1 MSESLA
7 STPKPQGRFVSL
19 QFKLI
24 VGFTLIFTLVFAV
37 TYYWFYDFAEREAM
51 QQIKQGLYD
60 TIVGATRTGILGA
73 DGKTHINDTT
83 EIINGDEL
91 EGLIKE
97 GQVRSDG
104 LTDDPRYW
112 SQVQVLCDIRRIEPR
127 ASPYTYI
134 KGDKP
139 GEIIFITSW
148 GGCLPNPDWNVFA
161 KFRTPY
167 DQNTGPNLAG
177 FDQVVFQ
184 TNTGWCTYQ
193 DPTCTPEIYGDKY
206 GSWVSAYAPI
216 KNSKGEAIAALGIDF
231 TSTYVNEVRQQIL
244 NKIYLAFSLTY
255 LILFILVY
263 FVAQFLS
270 RPMIGLTRAAEQIG
284 EGNYEVGLK
293 YLDGLNLS
301 SKRSHD
307 EIGTMERVFRSMID
321 KVYQREQTLRKQVE
335 ELKIVIDE
343 NKRNKQVEDIVDSEF
358 FQSLKI
364 KAQQMRSQQPPKK
377 DE

>member
-1 MSESLA
+1 MSAQSNPI
-7 STPKPQGRFVSL
+7 SVKPQGRFVSL

-24 VGFTLIFTLVFAV
+24 VGFTLIFTIVFAS
-37 TYYWFYDFAEREAM
+37 TYYWFYDFAQREAM

-60 TIVGATRTGILGA
+60 TIIGATETGILG
-73 DGKTHINDTT
+73 NDDKVQ
-83 EIINGDEL
+83 IINGDEM

-97 GQVRSDG
+97 GKVRADG

-112 SQVQVLCDIRRIEPR
+112 NQVGVLCDIRRVEPR

-134 KGDKP
+134 KGEKP

-148 GGCLPNPDWNVFA
+148 GACLANPDWSQFA
-161 KFRTPY
+161 KFRTSY
-167 DQNTGPNLAG
+167 DVNTGPNLAG

-184 TNTGWCTYQ
+184 TKTGWCTYE
-193 DPTCTPEIYGDKY
+193 DPSCTPNIYGDKF

-216 KNSKGEAIAALGIDF
+216 RNSKGEVVAALGIDF
-231 TSTYVNEVRQQIL
+231 TSTYVNEVRQEIL
-244 NKIYLAFSLTY
+244 NKIYLAFSITY
-255 LILFILVY
+255 IILLVLVY
-263 FVAQFLS
+263 FVSQILT
-270 RPMIGLTRAAEQIG
+270 RPMVGLTRAAEQIG

-293 YLDGLNLS
+293 YLNELS
-301 SKRSHD
+301 QTSRTHD

-343 NKRNKQVEDIVDSEF
+343 GKRNKQVEDIVESEF
-358 FQSLKI
+358 FQELKV
-364 KAQQMRSQQPPKK
+364 KAQKMRSEHTEKK
-377 DE
+377 ED